1 MKAISLTIVFICTFA
16 STVHFSALN
25 STNIKELGIEEE
37 LKQPFNWQGHWDW
50 ETNSGQLSFVVR
62 IEPLGKSNG
71 YRGLHC
77 MVDGR
82 IHGGA
87 GDCSFDD
94 SDFTLTNSRQVNGH
108 VLEFDFRSGYTG
120 SPGKARIIKV
130 SENQIR
136 FIMVEEPFRFELSP
150 LGNYLWLNDG
160 IGSDA
165 TGGIVLTR
173 RPD

>member
-37 LKQPFNWQGHWDW
+37 LKQPFNWQGNWDW
-50 ETNSGQLSFVVR
+50 ETNSGQLTFVVR

-77 MVDGR
+77 MLDAR
-82 IHGGA
+82 LNRM
-87 GDCSFDD
+87 DCSYGEL
-94 SDFTLTNSRQVNGH
+94 DFTLTNSRQVNGH
-108 VLEFDFRSGYTG
+108 VLEFDFISGYTG

>member
-1 MKAISLTIVFICTFA
+1 MKLLNFLVLALITFGSITYFYLDSYNNHQKDDRLFSVFSWTGRWNYNNNNIINM
-16 STVHFSALN
+16 TVDLFPDGAGY
-25 STNIKELGIEEE
+25 K
-37 LKQPFNWQGHWDW
+37 
-50 ETNSGQLSFVVR
+50 GQ
-62 IEPLGKSNG
+62 
-71 YRGLHC
+71 HC

-87 GDCSFDD
+87 LDCYFDD
-94 SDFTLTNSRQVNGH
+94 SDFTLTNSRQINGH
-108 VLEFDFRSGYTG
+108 VLEFDFESGYIV
-120 SPGKARIIKV
+120 SSGKARVIKV

-136 FIMVEEPFRFELSP
+136 FIIVEEPSGFELSP

-165 TGGIVLTR
+165 QGGIVLTR